1 MKTILALASLCGA
14 VFFCGCSQNLARFS
28 LVSTGNVPLANV
40 EDGGYVVGKDCIR
53 RILFFTFGNRNDRIT
68 GAVVNALERAEKKE
82 LPSDALVNA
91 SISHSSADFL
101 LFSWDCYEA
110 KGKAI
115 RVGN

>member
-1 MKTILALASLCGA
+1 MKTVLVLSLFCGM
-14 VFFCGCSQNLARFS
+14 VLFCGCSQNLARFS
-28 LVSTGNVPLANV
+28 LVSTGSVPLAGV
-40 EDGGYVVGKDCIR
+40 EDGEYVTGKDCIR
-53 RILFFTFGNRNDRIT
+53 RILFFTFGNRNDRIS
-68 GAVVNALERAEKKE
+68 GAVVDALEKANEKE

-115 RVGN
+115 RVKN